1 MWELTKRI
9 SLRISSVLYKVEPD
23 LYTGSD
29 SATLPT
35 VAAFDGLDSVCYVSS
50 LPFLG
55 VEARLVL
62 SLWQSRALLVGS
74 VSGLLKSRSRRLSVQ
89 L

>member
-35 VAAFDGLDSVCYVSS
+35 VAAFDVLDSVCYVSS